1 MGHDKQR
8 SGSRSASGGHRIARL
23 EQLILEEL
31 VSLFEDELEDPGLNG
46 VRPVGVTLSADYR
59 HIRAHCVMPE
69 TADRARVS
77 RALERASGLIRRR
90 LLEAIELKRAPELHF
105 ALDTAAFAAETV
117 DRPGT
122 E

>member
-1 MGHDKQR
+1 
-8 SGSRSASGGHRIARL
+8 
-23 EQLILEEL
+23 LEEL
-31 VSLFEDELEDPGLNG
+31 VGLFEDELEDPGLNG

-59 HIRAHCVMPE
+59 HIRAHCLMPE
-69 TADRARVS
+69 SADRARVA

-105 ALDTAAFAAETV
+105 ALDTAAFLAETAAN
-117 DRPGT
+117 PNQ